1 MGSQLRL
8 DSGAAD
14 TGQGSPRIA
23 FALLTAGAPSDS
35 RKMCRSNCQQKNVLT
50 GMMAN
55 FLRFDRWTYQR
66 RGKCP

>member
-23 FALLTAGAPSDS
+23 FALLTAGAPSDF
-35 RKMCRSNCQQKNVLT
+35 RKMQLSAEKCVCQDD
-50 GMMAN
+50 GE
-55 FLRFDRWTYQR
+55 FLQFDRWTYYLL
-66 RGKCP
+66 GKCP